1 MDRKPDFTTDAGV
14 EVWRDIT
21 DEYVPC
27 DLMNEPTDGN
37 GRYVCA
43 EMAERKYG
51 DYAVCNYHFERA
63 ERYAADDAR
72 TVAAADADLA
82 RID

>member
-1 MDRKPDFTTDAGV
+1 MDYINDKGV
-14 EVWRDIT
+14 EVTLDIT
-21 DEYVPC
+21 DEFVPC
-27 DLMNEPTDGN
+27 ALMNEPTDGN

-43 EMAERKYG
+43 EMAERRYG

-72 TVAAADADLA
+72 TDAAADADLA
-82 RID
+82 RLG